1 MMVQLQL
8 WALAQALAC
17 QLHLALLRAAG
28 CLLLLQLT
36 SPPQGHSSHPAASTV
51 PGRQPYDSKGMQQ
64 RLQLLLLLP
73 LGPAPLPPPRPPT
86 AWGLLLLLQLLLQPP
101 AVPQFHL
108 LTPHQRLL
116 LRLLGTLAKLAC
128 TLHLTPIHLLLLLLL
143 LLLLQAVRKSVTN
156 LSPHHQATSLLLHR
170 PLQLLPHHQQQQ
182 QARSPVR
189 LQQLAW
195 LLP

>member
-36 SPPQGHSSHPAASTV
+36 SPPQGPLSHPAASSV
-51 PGRQPYDSKGMQQ
+51 PGRQPDHSKGMQQ

-86 AWGLLLLLQLLLQPP
+86 AWGLILLLQLLLQPL
-101 AVPQFHL
+101 AMLDHFHL

-128 TLHLTPIHLLLLLLL
+128 TLHLTPIHLVLLR
-143 LLLLQAVRKSVTN
+143 LLLQAVRKSVID
-156 LSPHHQATSLLLHR
+156 LSPHHQATLLLLHC
-170 PLQLLPHHQQQQ
+170 PLQLLPHHHQQQ